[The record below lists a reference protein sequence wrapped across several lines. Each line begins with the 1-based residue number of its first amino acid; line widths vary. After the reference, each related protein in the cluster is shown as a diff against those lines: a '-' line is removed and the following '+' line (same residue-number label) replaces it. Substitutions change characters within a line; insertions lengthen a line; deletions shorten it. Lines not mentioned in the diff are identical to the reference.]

1 MDSTLTRTEARPPAS
16 YDSLGPGVPSPH
28 WSPLTTPR
36 SCEAAP
42 GSPEASPVPPV
53 TPGEVVTPRGLTTV
67 MAPALVLLA
76 TGVM

>member
-1 MDSTLTRTEARPPAS
+1 M
-16 YDSLGPGVPSPH
+16 
-28 WSPLTTPR
+28 TTPR
-36 SCEAAP
+36 ACEAAP
-42 GSPEASPVPPV
+42 RSRGASPMPPV